1 MIILQII
8 IWVILFMAFLPIIL
22 SVIGTIMFIFI
33 EIAGLII
40 EKFSGSE

>member
-8 IWVILFMAFLPIIL
+8 IWAILFMAFLPIIL

-33 EIAGLII
+33 EIAVFII

>member
-8 IWVILFMAFLPIIL
+8 IWAILCMAFLPIIL
-22 SVIGTIMFIFI
+22 SVIGTIMFIAI
-33 EIAGLII
+33 EVVVLII